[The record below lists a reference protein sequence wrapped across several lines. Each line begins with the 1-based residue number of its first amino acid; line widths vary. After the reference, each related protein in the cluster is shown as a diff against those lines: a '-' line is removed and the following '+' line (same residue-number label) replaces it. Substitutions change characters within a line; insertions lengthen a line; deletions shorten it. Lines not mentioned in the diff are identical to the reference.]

1 MSWIGTRSNELD
13 RDTTGN
19 ELDPDTLDDILVRL
33 VAGHGTARNLS
44 CCAKVCRLWR
54 TGCES
59 DALWRELLKRRCG
72 AGGAEILCAVESSQ
86 LAGREQT
93 VTFKTLYIRSVT
105 TQVMVWGQAERQ
117 GGHSANH
124 RTPALLEPDGCRS
137 VSVRQV
143 AAGTGFSSMVTWT
156 GQVLCWGLNTKGQCG
171 LPPNQP
177 SFVPG
182 PTQLGDKDVPLPHAV
197 QVACGSDHACCVT
210 TRGALLS
217 WGSNKEGQL
226 GQAGLASTFVGPSW
240 DDDCTRIFCH
250 VACGSQHT
258 VALTTDKGG
267 VYTWGLN
274 NRGQCG
280 RDGGDRMKPGLVSV
294 PRACTV
300 MLAAAGAHFTLLAT
314 PTGIVSFG
322 ENAHGQLGRHTQ
334 GSSDAAP
341 MPVDLPAL
349 AAGPDGEDVRRV
361 VDLGCGDDHS
371 LVSLAD
377 GSVLVW
383 GRGTQAALGLGGA
396 TKNATRPVPLPSS
409 GDVRGV
415 VGGGRPSVHAVAAGG
430 ANSALLSCC
439 SSLFA
444 SPRRDATNRVALDAV
459 LDDTTPPVAASETAL
474 QSAAAPPPSA
484 TDKCHR
490 RVSAEGDAPAADRCG
505 GAEVSE
511 ARVVQDAEPAA
522 VCLSVCLSVCL
533 YVCMHACMHAC
544 MYGCTYVC
552 VCGAGCRARSGG
564 TGGRAIVLQAEEG
577 EAGQKGAG
585 AKVDESW

>member
-1 MSWIGTRSNELD
+1 MLGNELD

-258 VALTTDKGG
+258 VALTTDEGG

-274 NRGQCG
+274 NHGQCG
-280 RDGGDRMKPGLVSV
+280 RDGGARLKPGLVSV

-505 GAEVSE
+505 GAEGSE

-522 VCLSVCLSVCL
+522 VCLSVCMSVCMQAS
-533 YVCMHACMHAC
+533 MHACMHAWL
-544 MYGCTYVC
+544 YVRMC
-552 VCGAGCRARSGG
+552 VWCRMPSPQRRHGRTSHRFAGRRRRRGSKRGWCQ
-564 TGGRAIVLQAEEG
+564 GR
-577 EAGQKGAG
+577 
-585 AKVDESW
+585 